1 MEENKSNQEK
11 GRTIISEVNK
21 KSSFPVKLSLD
32 RVKGLIIELNNNDF
46 NKGSAKDIAD
56 FFKNEKFPFL
66 AEDFDAYLDSVVG
79 PSSKESYI
87 TYYLHNIVKILNE
100 KQNID
105 AKYFML
111 LPIIAHCGEINNIPL
126 VVLAIEYLVK
136 KWKEVIS
143 EETDSSKKHTYR
155 NYGAALNQ
163 YLAFIEDYYYDTKA
177 QQTDNAIT
185 ISNSLQDNLKLQ
197 NFGPITLSKKDL
209 YDKFK
214 SSLKTQDRFPK
225 EGVYYPIRLISK
237 IFSELKNKNKENK
250 ELYNKYNKW
259 YDDCIN
265 NIIINVRDVNLEQS
279 YFYFKFKDLS
289 DGDYISICKNNNVKL
304 HKGDVEYQMINFN
317 GEKWDSFTANVQD
330 DISIEHDPSI
340 ATILGKPKVWKAL
353 NVITDTIK
361 EKYNKNDKSYQISA
375 WNDYKDQLSGINLQ
389 DILDDLYRIE
399 NQIELSL
406 MNRAL
411 NSSLNQHN

>member
-11 GRTIISEVNK
+11 GRTITVSK
-21 KSSFPVKLSLD
+21 KSSFPLKLSLD
-32 RVKGLIIELNNNDF
+32 RIKDLTIKLNDKDFQNGSANEIAKFF
-46 NKGSAKDIAD
+46 NK
-56 FFKNEKFPFL
+56 EKFPFL
-66 AEDFDAYLDSVVG
+66 AEDFDAYLDSVVE

-87 TYYLHNIVKILNE
+87 KYYLHSIVRILNNE
-100 KQNID
+100 QSKNAKD
-105 AKYFML
+105 AAKYFML

-126 VVLAIEYLVK
+126 VVLAIEYVVS

-143 EETDSSKKHTYR
+143 KETDSSKQHTYR

-163 YLAFIEDYYYDTKA
+163 YLAFIEDYYDDTKD
-177 QQTDNAIT
+177 QQTDDAIT
-185 ISNSLQDNLKLQ
+185 ISKSLQNKLNLKK
-197 NFGPITLSKKDL
+197 FGPIKLSKKEL

-225 EGVYYPIRLISK
+225 EGVYYPIKLISK
-237 IFSELKNKNKENK
+237 IFSERKDIDK

-265 NIIINVRDVNLEQS
+265 NIIINVRDDNNKQS
-279 YFYFKFKDLS
+279 YFYFKDLS
-289 DGDYISICKNNNVKL
+289 DSDYISICTDTNVKL
-304 HKGDVEYQMINFN
+304 HKGAVKYQMINFDKTN
-317 GEKWDSFTANVQD
+317 WIDFTACVQD
-330 DISIEHDPSI
+330 DITIEHDPSI

-353 NVITDTIK
+353 NVIKDTIK
-361 EKYNKNDKSYQISA
+361 KKYNKNDKSYQISA